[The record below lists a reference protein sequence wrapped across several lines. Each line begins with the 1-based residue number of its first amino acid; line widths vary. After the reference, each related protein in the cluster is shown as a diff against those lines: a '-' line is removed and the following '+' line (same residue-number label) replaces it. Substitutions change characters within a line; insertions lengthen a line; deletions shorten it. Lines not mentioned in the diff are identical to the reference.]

1 MKNDKNEKLKLV
13 SSIALA
19 IVALVWGTTFAVIK
33 DTLSVVQPFSLMM
46 LRFGFSAL
54 LLSVLYIG
62 KIKKVKLKDIKNGSI
77 IGIFM
82 FLAFYFMIISIKNTT
97 ASKVSFI
104 IGAYVLIVPF
114 LAWVINR
121 KKPDRY
127 AVIGAIL
134 ATIGLGFL
142 TIEKEIAFNIWDIV
156 AGCCSFFFA
165 AHMIAIER
173 YGKESDPILI
183 TVIQFIVT
191 AGIFIILTG
200 YFEGFDFLILPRI
213 KWTLGY
219 LVVISTVI
227 PFAIQTIVQRHISS
241 TSTALILTLQSVFG
255 AIFAV
260 WYLNERMTFQMGIG
274 CVLVFIAIVTQETKW
289 KFLTKKDW

>member
-1 MKNDKNEKLKLV
+1 MKNNKNKKLKMA
-13 SSIALA
+13 SSVTLA
-19 IVALVWGTTFAVIK
+19 IVALVWGTTFAVLK
-33 DTLSVVQPFSLMM
+33 DTLSIVQPFSLMM
-46 LRFGFSAL
+46 FRFGFSAL
-54 LLSVLYIG
+54 LLFVIYIG
-62 KIKKVKLKDIKNGSI
+62 KIKKAKMKDIKNGSI

-114 LAWVINR
+114 LAWIIN
-121 KKPDRY
+121 KKRPDKY
-127 AVIGAIL
+127 AVIGAFL
-134 ATIGLGFL
+134 ATVGLGFL
-142 TIEKEIAFNIWDIV
+142 TIEKGVAFNIWDMV

-165 AHMIAIER
+165 AHMIAIEK
-173 YGKESDPILI
+173 YGRDSDPILI

-191 AGIFIILTG
+191 AGIFIILVG
-200 YFEGFDFLILPRI
+200 YFEGYDFSILPKI

-227 PFAIQTIVQRHISS
+227 SFAIQTIAQRYISS

-274 CVLVFIAIVTQETKW
+274 CMLVFVAIVTQETKW
-289 KFLTKKDW
+289 KFLTKKN

>member
-1 MKNDKNEKLKLV
+1 MKNNKNEKLKMA
-13 SSIALA
+13 SSVTLA
-19 IVALVWGTTFAVIK
+19 IVALVWGTTFAVLK
-33 DTLSVVQPFSLMM
+33 DTLSIVQPFSLMM
-46 LRFGFSAL
+46 FRFGFSAL
-54 LLSVLYIG
+54 LLFVIYIG
-62 KIKKVKLKDIKNGSI
+62 KIKKAKMKDIKNGSI

-114 LAWVINR
+114 LAWIIN
-121 KKPDRY
+121 KKRPDKY
-127 AVIGAIL
+127 AVIGAFL
-134 ATIGLGFL
+134 ATVGLGFL
-142 TIEKEIAFNIWDIV
+142 TIEKGVAFNIWDMV

-165 AHMIAIER
+165 AHMIAIEK
-173 YGKESDPILI
+173 YGRDSDPILI

-191 AGIFIILTG
+191 AGIFIILVG
-200 YFEGFDFLILPRI
+200 YFEGYDFLILPKI

-227 PFAIQTIVQRHISS
+227 SFAIQTIAQRYISS

-274 CVLVFIAIVTQETKW
+274 CMLVFVAIVTQETKW
-289 KFLTKKDW
+289 EFLTKKN

>member
-1 MKNDKNEKLKLV
+1 MIYDKENKINKRYL
-13 SSIALA
+13 SIS
-19 IVALVWGTTFAVIK
+19 VI
-33 DTLSVVQPFSLMM
+33 M
-46 LRFGFSAL
+46 L
-54 LLSVLYIG
+54 
-62 KIKKVKLKDIKNGSI
+62 
-77 IGIFM
+77 
-82 FLAFYFMIISIKNTT
+82 FMIISIKNTT

-114 LAWVINR
+114 LAWIIN
-121 KKPDRY
+121 KKRPDKY
-127 AVIGAIL
+127 AVIGAFL
-134 ATIGLGFL
+134 ATVGLGFL
-142 TIEKEIAFNIWDIV
+142 TIEKGVAFNIWDMV

-165 AHMIAIER
+165 AHMIAIEK
-173 YGKESDPILI
+173 YGRDSDPILI

-191 AGIFIILTG
+191 AGIFIILVG
-200 YFEGFDFLILPRI
+200 YFEGYDFSILPKI

-227 PFAIQTIVQRHISS
+227 SFAIQTIAQRYISS

-274 CVLVFIAIVTQETKW
+274 CMLVFVAIVTQETKW
-289 KFLTKKDW
+289 E

>member
-1 MKNDKNEKLKLV
+1 M
-13 SSIALA
+13 
-19 IVALVWGTTFAVIK
+19 IK
-33 DTLSVVQPFSLMM
+33 DTLSIIQPFSLMM

-54 LLSVLYIG
+54 LLSILYIG
-62 KIKKVKLKDIKNGSI
+62 KIRKARIKDIKNGGI

-114 LAWVINR
+114 LAWVINK
-121 KKPDRY
+121 KKPDKY
-127 AVIGAIL
+127 AVTGAVL
-134 ATIGLGFL
+134 ATVGLGFL
-142 TIEKEIAFNIWDIV
+142 TIEKGIDFNVWDIAAV
-156 AGCCSFFFA
+156 CCSFFFA
-165 AHMIAIER
+165 AHMIAIEK
-173 YGKESDPILI
+173 YGKDSDPILA

-191 AGIFIILTG
+191 AGIFVLLTG
-200 YFEGFDFLILPRI
+200 YFEGYDFSILPRI

-227 PFAIQTIVQRHISS
+227 PFAIQTAVQKYISS

-255 AIFAV
+255 AVFAV
-260 WYLNERMTFQMGIG
+260 WYLDERMTFQMGIG
-274 CVLVFIAIVTQETKW
+274 CVLVFVAIVTQETKW
-289 KFLTKKDW
+289 KFLTKKD

>member
-1 MKNDKNEKLKLV
+1 MKNNKNEKLKMA
-13 SSIALA
+13 SSVTLA
-19 IVALVWGTTFAVIK
+19 IVALVWGTTFAVLK
-33 DTLSVVQPFSLMM
+33 DTLSIVQPFSLMM
-46 LRFGFSAL
+46 FRFGFSAL
-54 LLSVLYIG
+54 LLFVIYIG
-62 KIKKVKLKDIKNGSI
+62 KIKKAKMKDIKNGSI

-114 LAWVINR
+114 LAWIIN
-121 KKPDRY
+121 KKRPDKF
-127 AVIGAIL
+127 AVIGAFL
-134 ATIGLGFL
+134 ATVGLGFL
-142 TIEKEIAFNIWDIV
+142 TIEKGVAFNIWDMV

-165 AHMIAIER
+165 AHMIAIEK
-173 YGKESDPILI
+173 YGRDSDPILI

-191 AGIFIILTG
+191 AGIFIILVG
-200 YFEGFDFLILPRI
+200 YFEGYDFSILPKI

-227 PFAIQTIVQRHISS
+227 SFAIQTIAQRYISS

-274 CVLVFIAIVTQETKW
+274 CMLVFVAIVTQETKW
-289 KFLTKKDW
+289 EFLTKKN

>member
-1 MKNDKNEKLKLV
+1 MKNNKNEKLKMA
-13 SSIALA
+13 SSVTLA
-19 IVALVWGTTFAVIK
+19 IVALVWGTTFAVLK
-33 DTLSVVQPFSLMM
+33 DTLSIVQPFSLMM
-46 LRFGFSAL
+46 FRFGFSAL
-54 LLSVLYIG
+54 LLFVIYIG
-62 KIKKVKLKDIKNGSI
+62 KIKKAKMKDIKNGSI

-114 LAWVINR
+114 LAWIIN
-121 KKPDRY
+121 KKRPDKC
-127 AVIGAIL
+127 AVIGAFL
-134 ATIGLGFL
+134 ATVGLGFL
-142 TIEKEIAFNIWDIV
+142 TIEKGVAFNIWDMV

-165 AHMIAIER
+165 AHMIAIEK
-173 YGKESDPILI
+173 YGRDSDPILI

-191 AGIFIILTG
+191 AGIFIILVG
-200 YFEGFDFLILPRI
+200 YFEGYDFSILPKI

-227 PFAIQTIVQRHISS
+227 SFAIQTIAQRYISS

-255 AIFAV
+255 AIFAI

-274 CVLVFIAIVTQETKW
+274 CMLVFVAIVTQETKW
-289 KFLTKKDW
+289 KFLTKKN

>member
-1 MKNDKNEKLKLV
+1 MKNNKNEKLKMA
-13 SSIALA
+13 SSVTLA
-19 IVALVWGTTFAVIK
+19 IVALVWGTTFAVLK
-33 DTLSVVQPFSLMM
+33 DTLSIVQPFSLMM
-46 LRFGFSAL
+46 FRFGFSAL
-54 LLSVLYIG
+54 LLFVIYIG
-62 KIKKVKLKDIKNGSI
+62 KIKKAKMKDIKNGSI

-114 LAWVINR
+114 LAWIIN
-121 KKPDRY
+121 KKRPDKY
-127 AVIGAIL
+127 AVIGAFL
-134 ATIGLGFL
+134 ATVGLGFL
-142 TIEKEIAFNIWDIV
+142 TIEKGVAFNIWDMV

-165 AHMIAIER
+165 AHMIAIEK
-173 YGKESDPILI
+173 YGRDSDPILI

-191 AGIFIILTG
+191 AGIFIILVG
-200 YFEGFDFLILPRI
+200 YFEGYDFSILPKI

-227 PFAIQTIVQRHISS
+227 SFAIQTIAQRYISS

-274 CVLVFIAIVTQETKW
+274 CMLIFVAIVTQETKW
-289 KFLTKKDW
+289 KFLTKKN

>member
-1 MKNDKNEKLKLV
+1 MKNNKNEKLKMA
-13 SSIALA
+13 SSVTLA
-19 IVALVWGTTFAVIK
+19 IVALVWGTTFAVLK
-33 DTLSVVQPFSLMM
+33 DTLSIVQPFSLMM
-46 LRFGFSAL
+46 FRFGFSAL
-54 LLSVLYIG
+54 LLFVIYIG
-62 KIKKVKLKDIKNGSI
+62 KIKKAKMKDIKNGSI

-82 FLAFYFMIISIKNTT
+82 FLAFYFIIISIKNTT

-114 LAWVINR
+114 LAWIIN
-121 KKPDRY
+121 KKRPDKY
-127 AVIGAIL
+127 AVIGAFL
-134 ATIGLGFL
+134 ATVGLGFL
-142 TIEKEIAFNIWDIV
+142 TIEKGVAFNIWDMV

-165 AHMIAIER
+165 AHMIAIEK
-173 YGKESDPILI
+173 YGRDSDPILI

-191 AGIFIILTG
+191 AGIFIILVG
-200 YFEGFDFLILPRI
+200 YFEGYDFSILPKI

-227 PFAIQTIVQRHISS
+227 SFAIQTIAQRYISS

-274 CVLVFIAIVTQETKW
+274 CMLVFVAIVTQETKW
-289 KFLTKKDW
+289 KFLTKKN

>member
-1 MKNDKNEKLKLV
+1 MKNNKNEKLKMA
-13 SSIALA
+13 SSVTLA
-19 IVALVWGTTFAVIK
+19 IVALVWGTTFAVLK
-33 DTLSVVQPFSLMM
+33 DTLSIVQPFSLMM
-46 LRFGFSAL
+46 FRFGFSAL
-54 LLSVLYIG
+54 LLFVTYIG
-62 KIKKVKLKDIKNGSI
+62 KIKKAKMKDIKNGSI

-114 LAWVINR
+114 LAWIIN
-121 KKPDRY
+121 KKRPDKY
-127 AVIGAIL
+127 AVIGAFL
-134 ATIGLGFL
+134 ATVGLGFL
-142 TIEKEIAFNIWDIV
+142 TIEKGVAFNIWDMV

-165 AHMIAIER
+165 AHMIAIEK
-173 YGKESDPILI
+173 YGRDSDPILI

-191 AGIFIILTG
+191 AGIFIILVG
-200 YFEGFDFLILPRI
+200 YFEGYDFSILPKI

-227 PFAIQTIVQRHISS
+227 SFAIQTIAQRYISS

-274 CVLVFIAIVTQETKW
+274 CMLVFVAIVTQETKW
-289 KFLTKKDW
+289 EFLTKKN

>member
-1 MKNDKNEKLKLV
+1 MKDNKNEKIKII
-13 SSIALA
+13 SSVTLA

-33 DTLSVVQPFSLMM
+33 DTLSIVQPFSLMM

-54 LLSVLYIG
+54 LLSILYIG
-62 KIKKVKLKDIKNGSI
+62 KIRKARIKDIKNGGI

-114 LAWVINR
+114 LAWVINK
-121 KKPDRY
+121 KKPDKY
-127 AVIGAIL
+127 AVTGAVL
-134 ATIGLGFL
+134 ATVGLGFL
-142 TIEKEIAFNIWDIV
+142 TIEKGIDFNVWDIAAV
-156 AGCCSFFFA
+156 CCSFFFA
-165 AHMIAIER
+165 AHMIAIEK
-173 YGKESDPILI
+173 YGKDSDPILA

-191 AGIFIILTG
+191 AGIFVLLTG
-200 YFEGFDFLILPRI
+200 CFEGYDFSILPRI

-227 PFAIQTIVQRHISS
+227 PFAIQTAVQKYISS

-255 AIFAV
+255 AVFAV
-260 WYLNERMTFQMGIG
+260 WYLDERMTFQMGIG

-289 KFLTKKDW
+289 KFLTKKD

>member
-1 MKNDKNEKLKLV
+1 MKNNKNKKLKMA
-13 SSIALA
+13 SSVTLA
-19 IVALVWGTTFAVIK
+19 IVALVWGTTFAVLK
-33 DTLSVVQPFSLMM
+33 DTLSIVQPFSLMM
-46 LRFGFSAL
+46 FRFGFSAL
-54 LLSVLYIG
+54 LLFVIYIG
-62 KIKKVKLKDIKNGSI
+62 KIKKAKMKDIKNGSI

-114 LAWVINR
+114 LAWIIN
-121 KKPDRY
+121 KKRLDKY
-127 AVIGAIL
+127 AVIGAFL
-134 ATIGLGFL
+134 ATVGLGFL
-142 TIEKEIAFNIWDIV
+142 TIEKGVAFNIWDMV

-165 AHMIAIER
+165 AHMIAIEK
-173 YGKESDPILI
+173 YGRDSDPILI

-191 AGIFIILTG
+191 AGIFIILVG
-200 YFEGFDFLILPRI
+200 YFEGYDFSILPKI

-227 PFAIQTIVQRHISS
+227 SFAIQTIAQRYISS

-274 CVLVFIAIVTQETKW
+274 CMLVFVAIVTQETKW
-289 KFLTKKDW
+289 KFLTKKN

>member
-1 MKNDKNEKLKLV
+1 MKNNKNEKLKLA
-13 SSIALA
+13 SSVTLA
-19 IVALVWGTTFAVIK
+19 IVALVWGTTFAVLK
-33 DTLSVVQPFSLMM
+33 DTLSIVQPFSLMM
-46 LRFGFSAL
+46 FRFGFSAL
-54 LLSVLYIG
+54 LLFVIYIG
-62 KIKKVKLKDIKNGSI
+62 KIKKAKMKDIKNGSI

-114 LAWVINR
+114 LAWIIN
-121 KKPDRY
+121 KKRPDKY
-127 AVIGAIL
+127 AVIGAFL
-134 ATIGLGFL
+134 ATVGLGFL
-142 TIEKEIAFNIWDIV
+142 TIEKGVAFNIWDMV

-165 AHMIAIER
+165 AHMIAIEK
-173 YGKESDPILI
+173 YGRDSDPILI

-191 AGIFIILTG
+191 AGIFIILVG
-200 YFEGFDFLILPRI
+200 YFEGYDFSILPKI

-227 PFAIQTIVQRHISS
+227 SFAIQTIAQRYISS

-274 CVLVFIAIVTQETKW
+274 CMLVFVAIVTQETKW
-289 KFLTKKDW
+289 EFLTKKN

>member
-1 MKNDKNEKLKLV
+1 MKNNKNEKLKMA
-13 SSIALA
+13 SSVTLA
-19 IVALVWGTTFAVIK
+19 IVALVWGTTFAVLK
-33 DTLSVVQPFSLMM
+33 DTLSIVQPFSLMM
-46 LRFGFSAL
+46 FRFGFSAL
-54 LLSVLYIG
+54 LLFVIYIG
-62 KIKKVKLKDIKNGSI
+62 KIKKAKMKDIKNGSI

-114 LAWVINR
+114 LAWIIN
-121 KKPDRY
+121 KKRPDKY
-127 AVIGAIL
+127 AVIGAFL
-134 ATIGLGFL
+134 ATVGLGFL
-142 TIEKEIAFNIWDIV
+142 TIEKGVAFNIWDMV

-165 AHMIAIER
+165 VHMIAIEK
-173 YGKESDPILI
+173 YGRDSDPILI

-191 AGIFIILTG
+191 AGIFIILVG
-200 YFEGFDFLILPRI
+200 YFEGYDFSILPKI

-227 PFAIQTIVQRHISS
+227 SFAIQTIAQRYISS

-274 CVLVFIAIVTQETKW
+274 CMLVFVAIVTQETKW
-289 KFLTKKDW
+289 KFLTKKN

>member
-1 MKNDKNEKLKLV
+1 MKDNKNEKIKII
-13 SSIALA
+13 SSVTLA

-33 DTLSVVQPFSLMM
+33 DTLSIVQPFSLMM

-54 LLSVLYIG
+54 LLSILYIG
-62 KIKKVKLKDIKNGSI
+62 KIRKARIKDIKNGGI

-82 FLAFYFMIISIKNTT
+82 FHFMIISIKNTT

-114 LAWVINR
+114 LAWVINK
-121 KKPDRY
+121 KKPDKY
-127 AVIGAIL
+127 AVTGAVL
-134 ATIGLGFL
+134 ATVGLGFL
-142 TIEKEIAFNIWDIV
+142 TIEKGIDFNVWDIAAV
-156 AGCCSFFFA
+156 CCSFFFA
-165 AHMIAIER
+165 AHMIAIEK
-173 YGKESDPILI
+173 YGKDSDPILA

-191 AGIFIILTG
+191 AGIFVLLTG
-200 YFEGFDFLILPRI
+200 CFEGYDFSILPRI

-227 PFAIQTIVQRHISS
+227 PFAIQTAVQKYISS

-255 AIFAV
+255 AVFAV
-260 WYLNERMTFQMGIG
+260 WYLDERMTLQMGIG
-274 CVLVFIAIVTQETKW
+274 CVLVFVAIVTQETKW
-289 KFLTKKDW
+289 KFLTKKD

>member
-1 MKNDKNEKLKLV
+1 MKNNKNEKLKMA
-13 SSIALA
+13 SSVTLA
-19 IVALVWGTTFAVIK
+19 IVALVWGTTFAVLK
-33 DTLSVVQPFSLMM
+33 DTLSIVQPFSLMM
-46 LRFGFSAL
+46 FRFGFSAL
-54 LLSVLYIG
+54 LLFVIYIG
-62 KIKKVKLKDIKNGSI
+62 KIKKAKMKDIKNGSI

-114 LAWVINR
+114 LAWIIN
-121 KKPDRY
+121 KKRPDKY
-127 AVIGAIL
+127 AVIGAFL
-134 ATIGLGFL
+134 ATVGLGFL
-142 TIEKEIAFNIWDIV
+142 TIEKGVAFNIWDMV

-165 AHMIAIER
+165 AHMIAIEK
-173 YGKESDPILI
+173 YGRDSDPILI

-191 AGIFIILTG
+191 AGIFIILVG
-200 YFEGFDFLILPRI
+200 YFEGYDFSILPKI

-227 PFAIQTIVQRHISS
+227 SFAIQTIAQRYISS

-274 CVLVFIAIVTQETKW
+274 CMLVFVAIVTQETKW
-289 KFLTKKDW
+289 EFLTKKN

>member
-1 MKNDKNEKLKLV
+1 MKNNKNEKLKMA
-13 SSIALA
+13 SSVTLA
-19 IVALVWGTTFAVIK
+19 IVALVWGTTFAVLK
-33 DTLSVVQPFSLMM
+33 DTLSIVQPFSLMM
-46 LRFGFSAL
+46 FRFGFSAL
-54 LLSVLYIG
+54 LLFVIYIG
-62 KIKKVKLKDIKNGSI
+62 KIKKAKMKDIKNGSI

-114 LAWVINR
+114 LAWIIN
-121 KKPDRY
+121 KKRPDKY
-127 AVIGAIL
+127 AVIGAFL
-134 ATIGLGFL
+134 ATVGLGFL
-142 TIEKEIAFNIWDIV
+142 TIEKGVAFNIWDMV

-165 AHMIAIER
+165 AHMIAIEK
-173 YGKESDPILI
+173 YGRDSDPILI

-191 AGIFIILTG
+191 AGIFIILVG
-200 YFEGFDFLILPRI
+200 YFEGYDFLILPKI

-227 PFAIQTIVQRHISS
+227 SFAIQTIAQRYISS

-274 CVLVFIAIVTQETKW
+274 CMLVFVAIVTQETKW
-289 KFLTKKDW
+289 KFLTKKN

>member
-1 MKNDKNEKLKLV
+1 MKNNKNEKLKMA
-13 SSIALA
+13 SSVTLA
-19 IVALVWGTTFAVIK
+19 IVALVWGTTFAVLK
-33 DTLSVVQPFSLMM
+33 DTLSIVQPFSLMM
-46 LRFGFSAL
+46 FRFGFSAL
-54 LLSVLYIG
+54 LLFVIYIG
-62 KIKKVKLKDIKNGSI
+62 KIKKAKMKDIKNGSI

-114 LAWVINR
+114 LAWIIN
-121 KKPDRY
+121 KKRPDKY
-127 AVIGAIL
+127 AVIGAFL
-134 ATIGLGFL
+134 ATVGLGFL
-142 TIEKEIAFNIWDIV
+142 TIEKGVDFNIWDMV

-165 AHMIAIER
+165 AHMIAIEK
-173 YGKESDPILI
+173 YGRDSDPILI

-191 AGIFIILTG
+191 AGIFIILVG
-200 YFEGFDFLILPRI
+200 YFEGYDFSILPKI

-227 PFAIQTIVQRHISS
+227 SFAIQTIAQRYISS

-274 CVLVFIAIVTQETKW
+274 CMLVFVAIVTQETKW
-289 KFLTKKDW
+289 KFLTKKN

>member
-1 MKNDKNEKLKLV
+1 MKNNKNEKLKMA
-13 SSIALA
+13 SSVTLA
-19 IVALVWGTTFAVIK
+19 IVALVWGTTFAVLK
-33 DTLSVVQPFSLMM
+33 DTLSIVQPFSLMM
-46 LRFGFSAL
+46 FRFGFSAL
-54 LLSVLYIG
+54 LLFVIYIG
-62 KIKKVKLKDIKNGSI
+62 KIKKAKMKDIKNGSI

-114 LAWVINR
+114 LAWIIN
-121 KKPDRY
+121 KKRPDKF
-127 AVIGAIL
+127 AVIGAFL
-134 ATIGLGFL
+134 ATVGLGFL
-142 TIEKEIAFNIWDIV
+142 TIEKGVAFNIWDMV

-165 AHMIAIER
+165 AHMIAIEK
-173 YGKESDPILI
+173 YGRDSDPILI

-191 AGIFIILTG
+191 AGIFIILVG
-200 YFEGFDFLILPRI
+200 YFEGYDFSILPKI

-227 PFAIQTIVQRHISS
+227 SFAIQTIAQRYISS

-274 CVLVFIAIVTQETKW
+274 CMLVFVAIVTQETKW
-289 KFLTKKDW
+289 KFLTKKN

>member
-1 MKNDKNEKLKLV
+1 MKNNKNEKLKMA
-13 SSIALA
+13 SSVTLA
-19 IVALVWGTTFAVIK
+19 IVALVWGTTFAVLK
-33 DTLSVVQPFSLMM
+33 DTLSIVQPFSLMM
-46 LRFGFSAL
+46 FRFGFSAL
-54 LLSVLYIG
+54 LLFVIYIG
-62 KIKKVKLKDIKNGSI
+62 KIKKAKMKDIKNGSI

-114 LAWVINR
+114 LAWIIN
-121 KKPDRY
+121 KKRPDKY
-127 AVIGAIL
+127 AVIGAFL
-134 ATIGLGFL
+134 ATVGLGFL
-142 TIEKEIAFNIWDIV
+142 TIEKGVDFNIWDMV

-165 AHMIAIER
+165 AHMIAIEK
-173 YGKESDPILI
+173 YGRDSDPILI

-191 AGIFIILTG
+191 AGIFIILVG
-200 YFEGFDFLILPRI
+200 YFEGYDFSILPKI

-227 PFAIQTIVQRHISS
+227 SFAIQTIAQRYISS

-274 CVLVFIAIVTQETKW
+274 CMLVFVAIVIQETKW
-289 KFLTKKDW
+289 KFLTKKN

>member
-1 MKNDKNEKLKLV
+1 MKNNKNEKLKMA
-13 SSIALA
+13 SSVTLA
-19 IVALVWGTTFAVIK
+19 IVALVWGTTFAVLK
-33 DTLSVVQPFSLMM
+33 DTLSIVQPFSLMM
-46 LRFGFSAL
+46 FRFGFSAL
-54 LLSVLYIG
+54 LLFVTYIG
-62 KIKKVKLKDIKNGSI
+62 KIKKAKMKDIKNGSI

-114 LAWVINR
+114 LAWIIN
-121 KKPDRY
+121 KKRPDKY
-127 AVIGAIL
+127 AVIGAFL
-134 ATIGLGFL
+134 ATVGLGFL
-142 TIEKEIAFNIWDIV
+142 TIEKGGAFNIWDMV

-165 AHMIAIER
+165 AHMIAIEK
-173 YGKESDPILI
+173 YGRDSDPILI

-191 AGIFIILTG
+191 AGIFIILVG
-200 YFEGFDFLILPRI
+200 YFEGYDFSILPKI

-227 PFAIQTIVQRHISS
+227 SFAIQTIAQRYISS

-274 CVLVFIAIVTQETKW
+274 CMLVFVAIVTQETKW
-289 KFLTKKDW
+289 KFLTKKN

>member
-1 MKNDKNEKLKLV
+1 MKNNKNEKLKMA
-13 SSIALA
+13 SSVTLA
-19 IVALVWGTTFAVIK
+19 IVALVWGTTFAVLK
-33 DTLSVVQPFSLMM
+33 DTLSIVQPFSLMM
-46 LRFGFSAL
+46 FRFGFSAL
-54 LLSVLYIG
+54 LLFVIYIG
-62 KIKKVKLKDIKNGSI
+62 KIKKAKMKDIKNGSI

-114 LAWVINR
+114 LAWIIN
-121 KKPDRY
+121 KKRLDKY
-127 AVIGAIL
+127 AVIGAFL
-134 ATIGLGFL
+134 ATVGLGFL
-142 TIEKEIAFNIWDIV
+142 TIEKGVAFNIWDMV

-165 AHMIAIER
+165 AHMIAIEK
-173 YGKESDPILI
+173 YGRDSDPILI

-191 AGIFIILTG
+191 AGIFIILVG
-200 YFEGFDFLILPRI
+200 YFEGYDFSILPKI

-227 PFAIQTIVQRHISS
+227 SFAIQTIAQRYISS

-274 CVLVFIAIVTQETKW
+274 CMLVFVAIVTQETKW
-289 KFLTKKDW
+289 KFLTKKN

>member
-1 MKNDKNEKLKLV
+1 MKNIKNEKRKII
-13 SSIALA
+13 SSVTLA
-19 IVALVWGTTFAVIK
+19 VVALVWGTTFAVIK
-33 DTLSVVQPFSLMM
+33 DTLSIVQPFSLMM

-54 LLSVLYIG
+54 LLSIFYLG
-62 KIKKVKLKDIKNGSI
+62 KIKKAKIKDIKNGSI

-82 FLAFYFMIISIKNTT
+82 FLAFYFLIISIKNTT
-97 ASKVSFI
+97 VSKVSFI

-114 LAWVINR
+114 LAWVINK
-121 KKPDRY
+121 KKPDKY
-127 AVIGAIL
+127 AVAGAVL

-142 TIEKEIAFNIWDIV
+142 TIEKGVAFNVWDIAAV
-156 AGCCSFFFA
+156 CCSFFFA
-165 AHMIAIER
+165 AHMIAIEK
-173 YGKESDPILI
+173 YGKDSDPILI

-191 AGIFIILTG
+191 AVIFVFLTG
-200 YFEGFDFLILPRI
+200 CFEGYDFSILPRI

-227 PFAIQTIVQRHISS
+227 SFAVQTAVQRYISS

-274 CVLVFIAIVTQETKW
+274 CALVFTAIVTQETKW
-289 KFLTKKDW
+289 KFLTKKD

>member
-1 MKNDKNEKLKLV
+1 MKNNKNEKLKLA
-13 SSIALA
+13 SSVTLA
-19 IVALVWGTTFAVIK
+19 IVALVWGTTFAVLK
-33 DTLSVVQPFSLMM
+33 DTLSIVQPFSLMM
-46 LRFGFSAL
+46 FRFGFSAL
-54 LLSVLYIG
+54 LLFVIYIG
-62 KIKKVKLKDIKNGSI
+62 KIKKAKMKDIKNGSI

-114 LAWVINR
+114 LAWIIN
-121 KKPDRY
+121 KKRPDKY
-127 AVIGAIL
+127 AVIGAFL
-134 ATIGLGFL
+134 ATVGLGFL
-142 TIEKEIAFNIWDIV
+142 TIEKGVAFNIWDMV

-165 AHMIAIER
+165 AHMIAIEK
-173 YGKESDPILI
+173 YGRDSDPILI

-191 AGIFIILTG
+191 AGIFIILVE
-200 YFEGFDFLILPRI
+200 YFEGYDFSILPKI

-227 PFAIQTIVQRHISS
+227 SFAIQTIAQRYISS

-274 CVLVFIAIVTQETKW
+274 CMLVFVAIVTQETKW
-289 KFLTKKDW
+289 EFLTKKN

>member
-1 MKNDKNEKLKLV
+1 MKDNKNEKIKII
-13 SSIALA
+13 SSVTLA

-33 DTLSVVQPFSLMM
+33 DTLSIVQPFSLMM

-54 LLSVLYIG
+54 LLSILYMR
-62 KIKKVKLKDIKNGSI
+62 KIKKARIKDVKNGSI

-114 LAWVINR
+114 LAWVINK
-121 KKPDRY
+121 KKPDKY
-127 AVIGAIL
+127 AVTGAIL

-142 TIEKEIAFNIWDIV
+142 TIEKGIDFNVWDIAAV
-156 AGCCSFFFA
+156 CCSFFFA
-165 AHMIAIER
+165 AHMIAIEK
-173 YGKESDPILI
+173 YGKDSDPILT

-191 AGIFIILTG
+191 AGIFVLLTG
-200 YFEGFDFLILPRI
+200 CFEGYDFSILPRI

-227 PFAIQTIVQRHISS
+227 PFAIQTAVQKYISS

-255 AIFAV
+255 AVFAV
-260 WYLNERMTFQMGIG
+260 WYLDERMTFQMGIG
-274 CVLVFIAIVTQETKW
+274 CVLVFVAIVTQETKW
-289 KFLTKKDW
+289 KFLTKKD

>member
-1 MKNDKNEKLKLV
+1 MKNNKNEKLKMA
-13 SSIALA
+13 SSVTLA
-19 IVALVWGTTFAVIK
+19 IVALVWGTTFAVLK
-33 DTLSVVQPFSLMM
+33 DTLSIVQPFSLMM
-46 LRFGFSAL
+46 FRFGFSAL
-54 LLSVLYIG
+54 LLFVIYIG
-62 KIKKVKLKDIKNGSI
+62 KIKKAKMKDIKNGSI

-114 LAWVINR
+114 LAWIIN
-121 KKPDRY
+121 KKRPDKY
-127 AVIGAIL
+127 AVIGAFL
-134 ATIGLGFL
+134 ATVGLGFL
-142 TIEKEIAFNIWDIV
+142 TIEKGVAFNIWDMV

-165 AHMIAIER
+165 AHMIAIEK
-173 YGKESDPILI
+173 YGRDSDPILI
-183 TVIQFIVT
+183 TVIQFTVT
-191 AGIFIILTG
+191 AGIFIILVG
-200 YFEGFDFLILPRI
+200 YFEGYDFSILPKI

-227 PFAIQTIVQRHISS
+227 SFAIQTIAQRYISS

-274 CVLVFIAIVTQETKW
+274 CMLVFVAIVTQETKW
-289 KFLTKKDW
+289 KFLTKKN

>member
-1 MKNDKNEKLKLV
+1 MKNNKNEKLKMA
-13 SSIALA
+13 SSVTLA
-19 IVALVWGTTFAVIK
+19 IVALVWGTTFAVLK
-33 DTLSVVQPFSLMM
+33 DTLSIVQPFSLMM
-46 LRFGFSAL
+46 FRFGFSAL
-54 LLSVLYIG
+54 LLFVTYIG
-62 KIKKVKLKDIKNGSI
+62 KIKKAKMKDIKNGSI

-114 LAWVINR
+114 LAWIIN
-121 KKPDRY
+121 KKRPDKY
-127 AVIGAIL
+127 AVIGAFL
-134 ATIGLGFL
+134 ATVGLGFL
-142 TIEKEIAFNIWDIV
+142 TIEKGVAFNIWDMV

-165 AHMIAIER
+165 AHMIAIEK
-173 YGKESDPILI
+173 YGRDSDPILI

-191 AGIFIILTG
+191 AGIFIILVG
-200 YFEGFDFLILPRI
+200 YFEGYDFSILPKI

-227 PFAIQTIVQRHISS
+227 SFAIQTIAQRYISS

-274 CVLVFIAIVTQETKW
+274 CMLVFVAIVTQETKW
-289 KFLTKKDW
+289 KFLTKKN

>member
-1 MKNDKNEKLKLV
+1 MKNNKNEKLKMA
-13 SSIALA
+13 SSVTLA
-19 IVALVWGTTFAVIK
+19 IVALVWGTTFAVLK
-33 DTLSVVQPFSLMM
+33 DTLSIVQPFSLMM
-46 LRFGFSAL
+46 FRFGFSAL
-54 LLSVLYIG
+54 LLFVIYIG
-62 KIKKVKLKDIKNGSI
+62 KIKKAKMKDIKNGSI

-114 LAWVINR
+114 LAWIIN
-121 KKPDRY
+121 KKRPDKY
-127 AVIGAIL
+127 AVIGAFL
-134 ATIGLGFL
+134 ATVGLGFL
-142 TIEKEIAFNIWDIV
+142 TIEKGVAFNIWDMV

-165 AHMIAIER
+165 AHMIAIEK
-173 YGKESDPILI
+173 YGRDSDPILI

-191 AGIFIILTG
+191 AGIFIILVG
-200 YFEGFDFLILPRI
+200 YFEGYDFSILPKI
-213 KWTLGY
+213 KLTLGY

-227 PFAIQTIVQRHISS
+227 SFAIQTIAQRYISS

-274 CVLVFIAIVTQETKW
+274 CMLVFVAIVTQETKW
-289 KFLTKKDW
+289 KFLTKKN